1 MARVTVEDCIQ
12 RVPNRFELVLL
23 AAQRARALNAGEEPT
38 LDRDNDKNPIIAL
51 REIAEATIDLKRL
64 ENDLIRS
71 LVRVPEPEEPKEDQ
85 VNDIVP
91 TDQNI
96 FGMHDVSPEEEAAVA
111 ASELDE
117 LSPDDLTAAIE
128 AELSGQQDR

>member
-23 AAQRARALNAGEEPT
+23 AAERARHLNAGEEPT
-38 LDRDNDKNPIIAL
+38 VDRDNDKNPIIAL

-64 ENDLIRS
+64 EADLIRS

-85 VNDIVP
+85 INDIVP

-96 FGMHDVSPEEEAAVA
+96 FGMHDVSPEEEAANA
-111 ASELDE
+111 ADLDE
-117 LSPDDLTAAIE
+117 LSPDELTAAIE
-128 AELSGQQDR
+128 AELSGQQNR